1 MKRTRLYI
9 AVLALPLAVSLG
21 CEKDTDE
28 PFKSCERENNGIVV
42 FTFSNTAVRH
52 SIRIAYST
60 TRIEE
65 RTVAAGKGTDTVKVS
80 AGTYP
85 LSISSINSS
94 SQVLETFNRTVVAE
108 RCNEQTIS
116 VPF

>member
-9 AVLALPLAVSLG
+9 AVLALPLATSLG

-28 PFKSCERENNGIVV
+28 PFKPCERENYGIVTV
-42 FTFSNTAVRH
+42 NFGATTVQH
-52 SIRIAYST
+52 SIRVAYST

-65 RTVAAGKGTDTVKVS
+65 KTVPAGTSTVTINVS

-85 LSISSINSS
+85 LSISSINASN
-94 SQVLETFNRTVVAE
+94 QVLETFNRTVVAE

>member
-1 MKRTRLYI
+1 MKRTRLYT

-28 PFKSCERENNGIVV
+28 SFKPCERGNYGIVTV
-42 FTFSNTAVRH
+42 NFGATTVRH

-60 TRIEE
+60 TRVEE
-65 RTVAAGKGTDTVKVS
+65 IIVAAGKSADTVNVS

-85 LSISSINSS
+85 LSISSISS
-94 SQVLETFNRTVVAE
+94 SNQTLETFNRTVVAE